1 MVPSR
6 LFLERCLKF
15 GVVCIFF
22 FFLTGKKAM
31 DGVEGAFQPKE
42 ILINIVHLPDTE
54 LISFMYSIF

>member
-1 MVPSR
+1 MY
-6 LFLERCLKF
+6 
-15 GVVCIFF
+15 FF